1 MRKRHVSHVQ
11 IKGIK
16 MDKLLQKKLF
26 NPDGSDNINSRKLIG
41 GNSTNL
47 FNLNNTKY
55 TWANKLYRTM
65 MENFWIPEKVDL
77 TSDIQDYQKLTDY
90 ERRGYD
96 GVLSFLVFL
105 DSIQTNNI
113 PKISEFITAPEVNL
127 ILAIQTYQEAIH
139 SQSYAYLIESLIP
152 GDKRDDIYEFW
163 RDDKVL
169 FDRISFIAQIY
180 QDFHDNETLKNF
192 ARAIIA
198 NFLLESV
205 YFYNGFNFFYLL
217 ASRNLMPGSADIIRY
232 INRDEL
238 THVVMFK
245 EIITAINNESN
256 GLITEDLVYPMFET
270 AVKQEIEWT
279 NHILGNEILGITS
292 ESTESYTK
300 YIANQ
305 RLKSLGFK
313 ELYPGYDHN
322 PYVHLEK
329 IADTEGSGDV
339 KANFFES
346 TVTSYNQSSVIS
358 GWDKL

>member
-1 MRKRHVSHVQ
+1 MKE
-11 IKGIK
+11 
-16 MDKLLQKKLF
+16 KKLF
-26 NPDGSDNINSRKLIG
+26 NPTGSDNLNDRKIIG

-55 TWANKLYRTM
+55 TWANKLYRSM

-77 TSDIQDYQKLTDY
+77 TSDFQDYQKLTEH
-90 ERRGYD
+90 ERKGYD
-96 GVLSFLVFL
+96 GILSFLVFL

-113 PKISEFITAPEVNL
+113 PKISDFITAPEVNL

-152 GDKRDDIYEFW
+152 SDKRNNIYEFW
-163 RDDKVL
+163 RDDKIL
-169 FDRISFIAQIY
+169 YERISFIAQIY
-180 QDFHDNETLKNF
+180 QDFHDKDSSENF
-192 ARAIIA
+192 VRSLIA

-238 THVVMFK
+238 THVVLFK
-245 EIITAINNESN
+245 EMILAIMEESP
-256 GLITEDLVYPMFET
+256 GLITEELVYPMFQE

-279 NHILGNEILGITS
+279 NHILGNEILGITVN
-292 ESTESYTK
+292 STESYTK

-305 RLKSLGFK
+305 RLKSINMNP
-313 ELYPGYDHN
+313 LYKGYDIN
-322 PYVHLEK
+322 PYAHLER
-329 IADTEGSGDV
+329 IADTEGAGDV

-346 TVTSYNQSSVIS
+346 TVTSYNQSSAIS
-358 GWDKL
+358 GWENL